1 MAASKTRTIK
11 NKHAAP
17 KSASIKAGG
26 SAGGK
31 RSAADGVSKSKK
43 PKGPVVSQQVKE
55 KNRAALLKKPKKKVY
70 TEAELGIPT
79 LNMVTPVGVVKPRG
93 KKKGKVF
100 VDDEESMGTI
110 MAIVQAEKNGEIES
124 KMIKA
129 RQMEEIREARKVEA
143 EKKQDEK
150 NSKLDDAKESLRKKR
165 KRKSAGDGE
174 DSVKMLA
181 LTGSKATKSKKKVAF
196 A

>member
-17 KSASIKAGG
+17 KGASSKTGG
-26 SAGGK
+26 STGGK
-31 RSAADGVSKSKK
+31 RSATDGISKSKK

-79 LNMVTPVGVVKPRG
+79 LNMVTPVGVVKPKG

-100 VDDEESMGTI
+100 VDDEVRSLSP
-110 MAIVQAEKNGEIES
+110 MAFDSFEINEWSGEHGDHHGNSSSRKERRDRVENDQGKADGRDQGVAQARS
-124 KMIKA
+124 
-129 RQMEEIREARKVEA
+129 
-143 EKKQDEK
+143 
-150 NSKLDDAKESLRKKR
+150 
-165 KRKSAGDGE
+165 
-174 DSVKMLA
+174 
-181 LTGSKATKSKKKVAF
+181 
-196 A
+196 